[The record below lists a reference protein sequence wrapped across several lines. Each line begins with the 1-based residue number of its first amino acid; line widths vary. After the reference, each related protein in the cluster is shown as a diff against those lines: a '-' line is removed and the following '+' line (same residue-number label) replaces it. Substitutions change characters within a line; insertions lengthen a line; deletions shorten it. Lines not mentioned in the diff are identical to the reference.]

1 MTIQK
6 LALAMSA
13 IILTGTFTLAHAGS
27 RLAPGG
33 DAGVTLYPDGSGVAA
48 GTFGQIYNNPNARGY
63 IGCQATAA
71 GRVLCLAMSQ
81 NANGTRTYGSCQS
94 NSPYLAK
101 SVAAL
106 GSDARL
112 TFSWNAQGRCLNIT
126 VTRSSQYE
134 PKR

>member
-13 IILTGTFTLAHAGS
+13 IILVGAATLVHAGS
-27 RLAPGG
+27 RQAPGG
-33 DAGVTLYPDGSGVAA
+33 DAAVTVYPDGSGVAA
-48 GTFGQIYNNPNARGY
+48 GTFGHIYNNPNAVGY
-63 IGCQATAA
+63 IGCQASAG
-71 GRVLCLAMSQ
+71 GRVLCVAMSQ

-94 NSPYLAK
+94 SSSYLAK

-112 TFSWNAQGRCLNIT
+112 SFSWNAQGRCVNIT
-126 VTRSSQYE
+126 VIRSSRYE
-134 PKR
+134 SKR